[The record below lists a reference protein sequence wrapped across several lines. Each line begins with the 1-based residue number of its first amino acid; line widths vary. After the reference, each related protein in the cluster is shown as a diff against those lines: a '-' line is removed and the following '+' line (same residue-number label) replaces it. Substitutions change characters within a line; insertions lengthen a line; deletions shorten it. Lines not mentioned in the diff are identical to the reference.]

1 MKTFAILNSKLE
13 KSGSDF
19 QVIPSGKFRAIDGR
33 PISCGAWEVKNPVEL
48 LNKIQNRKKPFVVDY
63 EHQTLNAVQNGM
75 PAPAAGKVSPL
86 NFEWR
91 ESGLWALQPQWTEKA
106 KDYLRN
112 GEYSEISPVIY
123 YDEETGEVLGL
134 HSIALTND
142 PALHDLASVSLKRLL
157 DLEEN
162 NMSETIDKLS
172 LFSDNEPD
180 DRIQK
185 VLVLEQILYMLC
197 LPKDST
203 DDAILKTLSD
213 VLADKKRL
221 EAAFADVLTPPA
233 ETVPPVNENMQVAA
247 NSLAMDSLT
256 KKIESLT
263 KQLEKRDAELKQRDI
278 DDLIRAN
285 LTKLPTKDAQEKA
298 RKKDIETLKEIL
310 TMIPEQVALKSMQT
324 DGKILNEVKEKSAL
338 ESYVERQFPQGGK

>member
-19 QVIPSGKFRAIDGR
+19 QVIPSGKFRAVDGR
-33 PISCGAWEVKNPVEL
+33 PICGAWEVKNPVEL
-48 LNKIQNRKKPFVVDY
+48 LNNIKNRKKPFVVDY

-162 NMSETIDKLS
+162 NVI
-172 LFSDNEPD
+172 DNEPD

-185 VLVLEQILYMLC
+185 VSILEQILEMLY

-203 DDAILKTLSD
+203 DDVILKTLSD

-221 EAAFADVLTPPA
+221 ESAVE
-233 ETVPPVNENMQVAA
+233 ETVAEPSNETMQVAA
-247 NSLAMDSLT
+247 NSLAMGSLT

-263 KQLEKRDAELKQRDI
+263 KQLEKRDAELKQRDV

-298 RKKDIETLKEIL
+298 RKMDIGTLKQVL

-324 DGKILNEVKEKSAL
+324 DGKNLNEVKEKSAL